1 MFCLFGTFRLFFIAF
16 FDVIEHCLITGFCCI
31 ARRLLRCRCPQK
43 EYASVVFL
51 KWFTEAERNLRF
63 SSLSGYL
70 PVKKEANDIARLETA
85 LSVIDQKDVTEN
97 LRASLRVAVDTV
109 NQASLYTNKAFQ
121 GGTDARNVLE
131 TSLSDKAAADRL
143 AIRDQI
149 GSGVSRA
156 AAVAQYDNDEN
167 FQAWFSSLKRA
178 LDESIK

>member
-1 MFCLFGTFRLFFIAF
+1 MQQGAGMVVT
-16 FDVIEHCLITGFCCI
+16 TST
-31 ARRLLRCRCPQK
+31 PQK

-143 AIRDQI
+143 AIRDKI

>member
-1 MFCLFGTFRLFFIAF
+1 MVVT
-16 FDVIEHCLITGFCCI
+16 TST
-31 ARRLLRCRCPQK
+31 PQK

-109 NQASLYTNKAFQ
+109 NQALSIPIKPSKAAP
-121 GGTDARNVLE
+121 TRA
-131 TSLSDKAAADRL
+131 TCWKPPLSDKAAADRL
-143 AIRDQI
+143 AIRDKI